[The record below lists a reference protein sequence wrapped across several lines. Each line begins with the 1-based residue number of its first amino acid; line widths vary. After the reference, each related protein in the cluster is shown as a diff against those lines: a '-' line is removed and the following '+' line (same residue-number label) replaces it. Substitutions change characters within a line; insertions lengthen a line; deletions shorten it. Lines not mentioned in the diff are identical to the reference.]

1 MATYE
6 FQDFDIVQ
14 EKTNSLREIF
24 ADYSATLAKL
34 NSTITSSFNTGDD
47 SALESSNAQDFLN
60 DWNDSAEAFEKLNNL
75 FENLSAAVDE
85 TIANNIAY
93 NGTTVALTKE
103 LDQLDEPNSEQG
115 ATVKTYS
122 EDVIEER
129 MSATDQAAAYGPAS
143 GIGDSVVSNSRD
155 DGAK

>member
-60 DWNDSAEAFEKLNNL
+60 DWNDSAEAFNNLKTL

-85 TIANNIAY
+85 TMANNLAY
-93 NGTTVALTKE
+93 NSTTEALTKE
-103 LDQLDEPNSEQG
+103 LDHIDEPNGEQG

-129 MSATDQAAAYGPAS
+129 MSSTDQSAAYGPAS